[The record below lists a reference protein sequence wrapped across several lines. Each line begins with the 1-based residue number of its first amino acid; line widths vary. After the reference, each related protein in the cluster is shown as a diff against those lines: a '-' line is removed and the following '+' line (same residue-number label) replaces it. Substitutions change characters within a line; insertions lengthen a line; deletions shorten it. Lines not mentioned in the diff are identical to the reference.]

1 MKTIVLSLKINA
13 LEFIKNN
20 SSTPINFQ
28 LWSGNSRLVSLMLW
42 NLFKMQNLSIG
53 IAFINCHQKKDWN
66 ISTIKKISQLY
77 SRNYLT
83 IFMIRS
89 NWWRTTRNTF
99 EFGEVQSFQTRL
111 WAQSS
116 KISIRLMMYLRWLI
130 RLSKKWCSRKYNHL
144 QEISQKDLKN

>member
-1 MKTIVLSLKINA
+1 MYSHSSILPSLKLSINILSMMLDHISSLVMKTIVLSLKINA

-20 SSTPINFQ
+20 SSTPINSQ

-111 WAQSS
+111 
-116 KISIRLMMYLRWLI
+116 
-130 RLSKKWCSRKYNHL
+130 
-144 QEISQKDLKN
+144 